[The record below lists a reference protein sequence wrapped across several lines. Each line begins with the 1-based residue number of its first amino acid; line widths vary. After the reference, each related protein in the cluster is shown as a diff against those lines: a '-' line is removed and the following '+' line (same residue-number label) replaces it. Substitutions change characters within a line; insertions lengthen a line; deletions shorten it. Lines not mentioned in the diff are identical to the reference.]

1 MEEGVELEYTPSFR
15 NILYADIQPSYND
28 SLTHHGI
35 KGMHWGVRRYQNPDG
50 SLTPKG
56 KKRYKKSIDY
66 ISDIKKGNNAVREI
80 VNDRY
85 ATARNNY
92 EVNRDAKKEM
102 IDDGSHTEES
112 FRKMYPNY
120 DIGTDYDKRTL
131 DYHRDQIKLI
141 DAMTKKLDDIDVT
154 QQSYKRTKKLVD
166 DIIDDS
172 TIKLSDLKNNYVNS
186 DEYIKYR
193 DMINRTNAQ
202 SKRQTQK
209 ILDKYRL

>member
-1 MEEGVELEYTPSFR
+1 MVEMEYKPSFV
-15 NILYADIQPSYND
+15 NQLDVDYIA
-28 SLTHHGI
+28 HHGI
-35 KGMHWGVRRYQNPDG
+35 KGQKWGVRRFQNPDG
-50 SLTPKG
+50 TLTPRG

-85 ATARNNY
+85 AIARNNY
-92 EVNRDAKKEM
+92 EVQRDAKQKM
-102 IDDGSHTEES
+102 IDDGAHTEES

-120 DIGTDYDKRTL
+120 DVGTDYDKRTS

-166 DIIDDS
+166 DIIDNS
-172 TIKLSDLKNNYVNS
+172 TIKMSDLKNSYVNS

-202 SKRQTQK
+202 SKRQKQK
-209 ILDKYRL
+209 ILAEYRL